1 MMSGWTDEKAARL
14 KELAALHWTFR
25 DIAADVGM
33 SRNAC
38 IAKADRMGIDNG
50 VAPYGKGLRRS
61 TAKAPRQAPKRH
73 NDGVMAAPMPPRPA
87 PKNEPAPIGPIHDF
101 PPVGTCRFIRAEIAT
116 GSDWRCC
123 GAPAPDFG
131 RPWCSFHRPKVYQ
144 SAATRQRDKGV
155 SELSQIARNLRKM
168 EAAE

>member
-1 MMSGWTDEKAARL
+1 MGEWTDERVEQLKKLDAEKLTFSTIARIIGGVTR
-14 KELAALHWTFR
+14 H
-25 DIAADVGM
+25 
-33 SRNAC
+33 AC
-38 IAKADRMGIDNG
+38 ISKAHRLGLPPREVQKRAIPRP
-50 VAPYGKGLRRS
+50 VADK
-61 TAKAPRQAPKRH
+61 PKRH
-73 NDGVMAAPMPPRPA
+73 NDGVIAAPLLPRPA
-87 PKNEPAPIGPIHDF
+87 PKGEPVPIGPIHDF

-116 GSDWRCC
+116 DSDWRCC
-123 GAPAPDFG
+123 GAPAPDYA